1 MKAGF
6 WVSPDGDDAPMTVM
20 EIGAEPPLRARKLNF
35 LATST
40 AEEMIRRCRRT
51 AELLPELAD
60 ALAVQR
66 TDRPG
71 RLFDITDYPEDDRE
85 LLTQTLGEGEVAGVA
100 VLPSG
105 ITAQMQEAVMAGVW
119 RIRFTDAEGRLVAD
133 YIEVASIPAVVRQAC
148 SALPASIV
156 HGPAPAGAMNVMP
169 VLTEIGDRS
178 GAYRDG
184 DPAHIIT
191 FSLFPMSPED
201 MNFLQETLGA
211 GPVQLTSRG
220 YGSCRI
226 VATGIRNVWSVQF
239 YNAMDTIILD
249 TLEICDIPAV
259 AIAAEE
265 DFLDSE
271 ARLRDIEEAY
281 FK

>member
-6 WVSPDGDDAPMTVM
+6 WVAPEGEDAAMTVM
-20 EIGAEPPLRARKLNF
+20 PIGAEPPLRARKLNF
-35 LATST
+35 LATSS

-51 AELLPELAD
+51 AMLLPDIAD
-60 ALAVQR
+60 ALAVQKA
-66 TDRPG
+66 DAPG

-85 LLTQTLGEGEVAGVA
+85 LITQTLGEGEVAGVA
-100 VLPSG
+100 ALPNG

-119 RIRFTDAEGRLVAD
+119 RIRFTDVEGRLIGD
-133 YIEVASIPAVVRQAC
+133 YVEVASIPAAVRQAC
-148 SALPASIV
+148 SALPTSIS

-169 VLTEIGDRS
+169 VLTEVGDRT
-178 GAYRDG
+178 ARYRDG
-184 DPAHIIT
+184 DPAHVIT

-201 MNFLQETLGA
+201 MAFLQDTLGA

-220 YGSCRI
+220 YGTCRV
-226 VATGIRNVWSVQF
+226 VATGARNVWSVQF

-249 TLEICDIPAV
+249 TLEICDIPSVAV
-259 AIAAEE
+259 AAAE
-265 DFLDSE
+265 DFRDSE
-271 ARLRDIEEAY
+271 MRLREIEEAY

>member
-60 ALAVQR
+60 ALAVQKA
-66 TDRPG
+66 DRPG
-71 RLFDITDYPEDDRE
+71 RLFDITDYPEDDKE
-85 LLTQTLGEGEVAGVA
+85 LITQTLGEGEVAGVA

-133 YIEVASIPAVVRQAC
+133 YIEVASIPAAVRQAC
-148 SALPASIV
+148 SALPASID
-156 HGPAPAGAMNVMP
+156 HDAAPDGAMNVMP
-169 VLTEIGDRS
+169 VLTEIGDRT
-178 GAYRDG
+178 GRYRDG

>member
-6 WVSPDGDDAPMTVM
+6 WVAPDGADDAMTVM

-60 ALAVQR
+60 ALAVQKA
-66 TDRPG
+66 DRPG
-71 RLFDITDYPEDDRE
+71 RLFDITDYPEDDKE
-85 LLTQTLGEGEVAGVA
+85 LITQTLGEGEVAGVA
-100 VLPSG
+100 ALPSG

-133 YIEVASIPAVVRQAC
+133 YVEVASIPAAVRQAC
-148 SALPASIV
+148 SALPATID

-169 VLTEIGDRS
+169 VLTEIGDRT
-178 GAYRDG
+178 GGYRDG
-184 DPAHIIT
+184 DPSHIIT

>member
-6 WVSPDGDDAPMTVM
+6 WVAPEGEDAAMTVM
-20 EIGAEPPLRARKLNF
+20 PIGAEPPLRARKLNF

-60 ALAVQR
+60 ALAVQMV
-66 TDRPG
+66 DQPG
-71 RLFDITDYPEDDRE
+71 KLFDITDFPDDDRE
-85 LLTQTLGEGEVAGVA
+85 LITQTLGEGEVAGVA
-100 VLPSG
+100 ALAGG

-119 RIRFTDAEGRLVAD
+119 RIRFTDADGRLLAD
-133 YIEVASIPAVVRQAC
+133 YIEVASIPAAVRQAC
-148 SALPASIV
+148 SVLQPTVS

-169 VLTEIGDRS
+169 VLTEIGDRT
-178 GAYRDG
+178 GRYREG

-201 MNFLQETLGA
+201 MTFLQDTLGA

-220 YGSCRI
+220 YGTCRI
-226 VATGIRNVWSVQF
+226 VATGVRNVWSVQF

-265 DFLDSE
+265 DFRDSE
-271 ARLRDIEEAY
+271 VRLREIEEAY

>member
-6 WVSPDGDDAPMTVM
+6 WVSPDGEDDAMTVM

-60 ALAVQR
+60 ALAVQKA
-66 TDRPG
+66 DRPG
-71 RLFDITDYPEDDRE
+71 RLFDITDYPEDDKE
-85 LLTQTLGEGEVAGVA
+85 LITQTLGEGEVAGVA

-133 YIEVASIPAVVRQAC
+133 YVEVASIPAAVRQAC
-148 SALPASIV
+148 SALPASID
-156 HGPAPAGAMNVMP
+156 HGAAPDGAMNVMP
-169 VLTEIGDRS
+169 VLTEIGDRT
-178 GAYRDG
+178 GRYRDG

>member
-6 WVSPDGDDAPMTVM
+6 WVAPEGEDAAMTVM
-20 EIGAEPPLRARKLNF
+20 PIGAEPPLRARKLNF

-60 ALAVQR
+60 ALAVQMA
-66 TDRPG
+66 DQPG
-71 RLFDITDYPEDDRE
+71 RLFDITDFPDDDRE
-85 LLTQTLGEGEVAGVA
+85 LITQTLGEGEVAGVA
-100 VLPSG
+100 ALAGG

-119 RIRFTDAEGRLVAD
+119 RIRFTDADGRLLAD
-133 YIEVASIPAVVRQAC
+133 YIEVASIPAAVRQAC
-148 SALPASIV
+148 SVLQPTVS

-169 VLTEIGDRS
+169 VLTEIGDRT
-178 GAYRDG
+178 GRYREG
-184 DPAHIIT
+184 DSAHIIT

-201 MNFLQETLGA
+201 MSFLQDTLGA

-220 YGSCRI
+220 YGTCRI
-226 VATGIRNVWSVQF
+226 VATGVRNVWSVQF

-265 DFLDSE
+265 DFRDSE
-271 ARLRDIEEAY
+271 VRLREIEEAY

>member
-6 WVSPDGDDAPMTVM
+6 WVAPEGEDAAMTVM
-20 EIGAEPPLRARKLNF
+20 PIGAEPPLRARKLNF

-60 ALAVQR
+60 ALAVQMA
-66 TDRPG
+66 DQPG
-71 RLFDITDYPEDDRE
+71 RLFDITDFPDDDRE
-85 LLTQTLGEGEVAGVA
+85 LITQTLGEGEVAGVA
-100 VLPSG
+100 ALAGG

-119 RIRFTDAEGRLVAD
+119 RIHFTDADGRLLAD
-133 YIEVASIPAVVRQAC
+133 YIEVASIPAAVRQAC
-148 SALPASIV
+148 SVLQPTVS

-169 VLTEIGDRS
+169 VLTEIGDRT
-178 GAYRDG
+178 GRYREG

-201 MNFLQETLGA
+201 MNFLQDTLGA

-220 YGSCRI
+220 YGTCRI
-226 VATGIRNVWSVQF
+226 VATGVRNVWSVQF

-265 DFLDSE
+265 DFRDSE
-271 ARLRDIEEAY
+271 VRLREIEEAY

>member
-60 ALAVQR
+60 ALAVQKA
-66 TDRPG
+66 DRPG
-71 RLFDITDYPEDDRE
+71 RLFDITDYPEDDKE
-85 LLTQTLGEGEVAGVA
+85 LITQTLGEGEVAGVA

-133 YIEVASIPAVVRQAC
+133 YIEVASIPAAVRQAC
-148 SALPASIV
+148 SALPASID
-156 HGPAPAGAMNVMP
+156 HGPAPDGTMNVMP
-169 VLTEIGDRS
+169 VLTEIGDRT
-178 GAYRDG
+178 GRYRDG

>member
-6 WVSPDGDDAPMTVM
+6 WVAPEGEDAAMTVM
-20 EIGAEPPLRARKLNF
+20 PIGAEPPLRARKINF
-35 LATST
+35 LATSS

-51 AELLPELAD
+51 AMLLPDIAD
-60 ALAVQR
+60 ALAVQKAGA
-66 TDRPG
+66 PG

-85 LLTQTLGEGEVAGVA
+85 LITQTLGEGEVAGVA
-100 VLPSG
+100 ALANG

-119 RIRFTDAEGRLVAD
+119 RIRFTDVEGRLIGD
-133 YIEVASIPAVVRQAC
+133 YVEVASIPAAVRQAC
-148 SALPASIV
+148 SALHPSIS

-169 VLTEIGDRS
+169 VLTEVGDR
-178 GAYRDG
+178 AARYRDG
-184 DPAHIIT
+184 EPTHVIT

-201 MNFLQETLGA
+201 MAFLQETLGA

-220 YGSCRI
+220 YGTCRI
-226 VATGIRNVWSVQF
+226 VATGARNVWSVQF

-249 TLEICDIPAV
+249 TLEICDIPSVAV
-259 AIAAEE
+259 AAEE
-265 DFLDSE
+265 DFRDSE
-271 ARLRDIEEAY
+271 MRLREIEEAY